1 VTGTRW
7 KILIPAAIVVLA
19 ALLGGGLYLRSPK
32 KATPITEKD
41 TIVLADFANTT
52 GDSVFDDALK
62 QALAVDL
69 GQSPLVNILSD
80 RKVGETL
87 RLMGRQPSDRITQE
101 VAKELCVR
109 TGSKAIVLGS
119 ISNLGGQYVIGV
131 DAVGCSNGDTLAKE
145 QEEAAGKQDVLK
157 ALGNAAASLR
167 AKLGESLAS
176 IQKFDVPVEATTR
189 SLEALK
195 AFSMGITTFRTK
207 GDAASIPFQKR
218 ALELDPNFAAAYA
231 ALGVAYMNL
240 GQASLAA
247 ESIEKAYALRDKVS
261 EREKYRISSLYY
273 QNVTGELEQ
282 ATQVYELWAKSYPL
296 DSVPHGNLGDLYGQL
311 GQYEKA
317 VTEAQEALRLEPSIV
332 EYTNLA
338 GDYLSLGRLEDA
350 GKSIEQAKARNL
362 DGDFLHQEIY
372 YLSFLKGDVAEM
384 ERQVAWAAGKP
395 GTEDLLLSVQSDTEA
410 YYGRLGKARDF
421 SRRAVD
427 AAVRANAKE
436 AAALWQVNAALR
448 EAEFGNSA
456 VAKQDVASA
465 LTLAPGRDVKLF
477 AALALARAGET
488 ARAKTIAEELEKNYP
503 SQTVLKVYWLPAIKA
518 ATELNA
524 GNSTQALVFLEA
536 AAPYELGQP
545 PQLQLGTMYPAYIR
559 GQAQLMAHN
568 GAAAV
573 SEFQKFFD
581 HRGVVIN
588 FPLGALAHLGLARA
602 YVLSGDTAKAKTAY
616 QDFLALWKD
625 ANPDIPILK
634 EARAEFAKLQ

>member
-145 QEEAAGKQDVLK
+145 QEEAAAKQDVLK
-157 ALGNAAASLR
+157 ALGKAAASLR